1 MARGRA
7 LRYRECVS
15 GVARAGALTAFVAV
29 VLLGWAGAH
38 AYLAVRLVLDL
49 DLSPGAEWA
58 ALAALALLA
67 VAVPLEQVAQHAF
80 GPRRLRPL
88 AWATA
93 TWMGLAFLAV
103 LLLALSDG
111 VLGLAGAA
119 LRGGGS
125 PVATARIRAA
135 FVVAG
140 ALAVGLTALS
150 EARRQPE
157 IRRWEIAL
165 ARWPAAL
172 DGFRIVQVSD
182 VHIGPLLD
190 RRFAE
195 WIADR
200 VAALAP
206 DLIAVT
212 GDLVDGS
219 LRWLRDE
226 VEPLARL
233 RAPHGVFFVTGN
245 HDFYSGVDAW
255 LGRVRELG
263 MRPLRNERVTIER
276 AGAAFE
282 LAGVNDHN
290 GRFFGPGNAEDL
302 GAALEGWDAERPL
315 ILLAHDPTTFHEAS
329 RRGVDLQISG
339 HTHGGQIWPFGAVVR
354 LFVGFVAGRYR
365 RGRSE
370 LLVTRGAG
378 FWGPPMR
385 LRAPAEIA
393 EIVLRAQPS
402 GKTRSEGR
410 TSCEAKT
417 PPVT

>member
-1 MARGRA
+1 MSRLVR
-7 LRYRECVS
+7 
-15 GVARAGALTAFVAV
+15 VAALTAFVAV

-38 AYLAVRLVLDL
+38 AYIAERLVLDL
-49 DLSPGAEWA
+49 ELPPGLERT
-58 ALAALALLA
+58 ALAALALLL
-67 VAVPLEQVAQHAF
+67 VAVPLEQVAEHVV

-88 AWATA
+88 AWGAA

-103 LLLALSDG
+103 LLLGFSDG
-111 VLGLAGAA
+111 LLGLAGAA
-119 LRGGGS
+119 LHGAGS
-125 PVATARIRAA
+125 PTTTARLRAA
-135 FVVAG
+135 VVAAG
-140 ALAVGLTALS
+140 ALAIGLTALR
-150 EARRQPE
+150 EARRAPE
-157 IRRWEIAL
+157 LRRWEIAL
-165 ARWPAAL
+165 ERWPAAL
-172 DGFRIVQVSD
+172 DGLRIVQVSD
-182 VHIGPLLD
+182 LHIGPLLD
-190 RRFAE
+190 RAFAE
-195 WIADR
+195 RVADR
-200 VAALAP
+200 VEALAP

-233 RAPHGVFFVTGN
+233 RAPLGVFFVTGN
-245 HDFYSGVDAW
+245 HDFYSGVDGW
-255 LGRVRELG
+255 LERVRELG
-263 MRPLRNERVTIER
+263 MHPLRNERVTIER

-302 GAALEGWDAERPL
+302 DAALAGWDGERPL
-315 ILLAHDPTTFHEAS
+315 VLLAHDPTTFHAAS

-370 LLVTRGAG
+370 LLVSRGTG

-393 EIVLRAQPS
+393 EIVLRAQPA
-402 GKTRSEGR
+402 GKTRVEGA
-410 TSCEAKT
+410 TSCDAKT